1 MLDRF
6 RLELAFAGV
15 ILLVGA
21 LGLLGSAEL
30 DTGWASDGPQAGY
43 FPFRVS
49 VILIGAAALV
59 VVNAWRARGTL
70 AKVRVIDREGGRRV
84 LRFGLPVLGMVAVAQ
99 WLGLYVAMALYL
111 LVAIHWVGGRRLAT
125 ALAVALGVTVASFVV
140 FEKWFGV
147 PLLKGPLEPLLGLG

>member
-21 LGLLGSAEL
+21 LGLLGSADL

-43 FPFRVS
+43 FPLRVS
-49 VILIGAAALV
+49 VILVVAAALV
-59 VVNAWRARGTL
+59 AVNAWRGREALARIP
-70 AKVRVIDREGGRRV
+70 AIEREGGRRV

-111 LVAIHWVGGRRLAT
+111 LVAIRWAGGRRLST
-125 ALAVALGVTVASFVV
+125 ALAVAVGVTLASYVV

-147 PLLKGPLEPLLGLG
+147 PLLKGPLELLLGLG